1 MGGDRNVRLWSSNN
15 GYLHAVD
22 SGISSTTNLPFSMAV
37 ISDFEFGFEVVLAH
51 PDRDIGEIV
60 AFVAL
65 HSLAPQLPLRRLLRT
80 EEGAAS

>member
-51 PDRDIGEIV
+51 PDRDIAEIV

-65 HSLAPQLPLRRLLRT
+65 HS
-80 EEGAAS
+80 